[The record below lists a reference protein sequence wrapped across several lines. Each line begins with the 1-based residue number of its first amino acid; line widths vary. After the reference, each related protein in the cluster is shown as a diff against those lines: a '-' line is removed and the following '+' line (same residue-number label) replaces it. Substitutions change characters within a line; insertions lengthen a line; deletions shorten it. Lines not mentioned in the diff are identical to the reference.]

1 MKQLK
6 FIFTLGIIFIG
17 ICCNNVVDVEEVVA
31 PSQLITL
38 EDMKYSPI
46 FKNPYEEK
54 FGEYHNEGLKYV
66 F

>member
-17 ICCNNVVDVEEVVA
+17 ICCNNVEDVEEVVA

-38 EDMKYSPI
+38 EDINYSPI
-46 FKNPYEEK
+46 FKNPYEEV
-54 FGEYHNEGLKYV
+54 GEYHNEGLKYV